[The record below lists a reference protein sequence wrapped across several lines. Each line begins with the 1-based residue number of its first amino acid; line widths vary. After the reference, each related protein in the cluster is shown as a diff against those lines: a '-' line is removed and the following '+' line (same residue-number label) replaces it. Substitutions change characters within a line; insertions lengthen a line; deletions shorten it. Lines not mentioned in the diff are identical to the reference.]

1 MQRIRAARAIAEHF
15 KSTDPGTMVT
25 ETMIRRLMDSGELP
39 VFKNG
44 AKKLTSIEAVEAY
57 LDAQL
62 GGEVNE
68 RHGV

>member
-15 KSTDPGTMVT
+15 KRIDPETMVT
-25 ETMIRRLMDSGELP
+25 ETMIRRLMENGDLP

-44 AKKLTSIEAVEAY
+44 VKKLTSIEAVEAY

-62 GGEVNE
+62 GGNNE
-68 RHGV
+68 PA

>member
-15 KSTDPGTMVT
+15 KNIDPETMVT
-25 ETMIRRLMDSGELP
+25 ETMIRRLMDNGDLP

-44 AKKLTSIEAVEAY
+44 VKKLTSIEAVETY

-62 GGEVNE
+62 ALSGAEVN
-68 RHGV
+68 R